1 MSSRLSAVVTLR
13 VPVDGGEPPRQYVPE
28 VTVQVRVHYPAL
40 TPMPAVL
47 EILDAAYAEVVE
59 KLRASTTGT

>member
-40 TPMPAVL
+40 TQMDQVLAVL
-47 EILDAAYAEVVE
+47 EDAVAEVRE
-59 KLRASTTGT
+59 RLASTTGT